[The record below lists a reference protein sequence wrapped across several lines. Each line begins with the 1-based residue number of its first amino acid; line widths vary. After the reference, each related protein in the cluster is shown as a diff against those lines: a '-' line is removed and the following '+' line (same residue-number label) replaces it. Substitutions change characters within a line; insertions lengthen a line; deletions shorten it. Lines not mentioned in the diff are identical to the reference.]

1 MSRTLYPSH
10 TRFDGDISFVLA
22 TGAADAH
29 FDRLRV
35 AAGAAVVD
43 AIRDAVA

>member
-10 TRFDGDISFVLA
+10 TRFDGDISFVVA
-22 TGAADAH
+22 TGAVSAH

-35 AAGAAVVD
+35 GASDAVVD
-43 AIRDAVA
+43 AIRGAVA